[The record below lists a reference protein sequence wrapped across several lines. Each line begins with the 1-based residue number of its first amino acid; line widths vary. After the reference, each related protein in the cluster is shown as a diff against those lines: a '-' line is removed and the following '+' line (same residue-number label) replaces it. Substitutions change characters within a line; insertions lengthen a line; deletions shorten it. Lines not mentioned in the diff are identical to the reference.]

1 MDELD
6 YVKGVLAEDG
16 KNYHA
21 WSHRQ
26 WILSTLN
33 DERLWVDEMKHNVN
47 DLINEDVRNN
57 SAWNERWFVSHR
69 GKKLNV
75 NVNARRSDDRDGS
88 GSRELFVFPLE
99 QARKEI
105 EYAIS
110 KAAIDPYNESPWRY
124 FIAIIREQ
132 LKLSMILG
140 KEYGTGGDGNVDGN
154 GDGNDDNDDSTFHK
168 FLLECEAKVIQT
180 KKEFEEEYNK
190 DGKECTHLLSA
201 YVDILHMKG
210 DEISCHIAHGLC
222 EELANRYD
230 TVRKKYW
237 DMRANQITSSH

>member
-1 MDELD
+1 M
-6 YVKGVLAEDG
+6 
-16 KNYHA
+16 N
-21 WSHRQ
+21 
-26 WILSTLN
+26 
-33 DERLWVDEMKHNVN
+33 EMKDNV
-47 DLINEDVRNN
+47 DYLINDDVRNN

-69 GKKLNV
+69 GKKLKLNV
-75 NVNARRSDDRDGS
+75 KDHHGKAKKSDNDDDDDDDGS
-88 GSRELFVFPLE
+88 TSSRELLFVFPLE

-132 LKLSMILG
+132 LKLSMIIG
-140 KEYGTGGDGNVDGN
+140 KGNGTGTGTGTGTGGNGNGN
-154 GDGNDDNDDSTFHK
+154 GDGDKGDSDSESTLTFRK

-180 KKEFEEEYNK
+180 KEEFEQEYKK

-201 YVDILHMKG
+201 YVDILHIKG
-210 DEISCHIAHGLC
+210 DEHSCNIAHGLC

-237 DMRANQITSSH
+237 DMRANQIQKSN